1 MPSSTSFVSSFMSSS
16 SSIRSAL
23 RGRSVAIPLI
33 GCPDCGEQVRF
44 YRSSTD
50 EHDVWI
56 FYKCVNHHFTCGFWY
71 WELEYVQHLVETR
84 RLVGDVVVDAIGA
97 TEDKREDLEKQR
109 TESMAGRGTAGRVM
123 VGRGRAGRD
132 NYGSSSEN
140 KYATKQQ
147 MAMLIGL
154 GRETLMLL
162 KLMIGFVIVLC
173 VMYSTLIM
181 KK

>member
-1 MPSSTSFVSSFMSSS
+1 M
-16 SSIRSAL
+16 
-23 RGRSVAIPLI
+23 
-33 GCPDCGEQVRF
+33 
-44 YRSSTD
+44 
-50 EHDVWI
+50 
-56 FYKCVNHHFTCGFWY
+56 
-71 WELEYVQHLVETR
+71 QHLVETR
-84 RLVGDVVVDAIGA
+84 RLVGDAAVDAIGA
-97 TEDKREDLEKQR
+97 AEDRREELERQR

-173 VMYSTLIM
+173 VMCFTLIM

>member
-1 MPSSTSFVSSFMSSS
+1 MSSS

-23 RGRSVAIPLI
+23 HGRSVAVPLI

-50 EHDVWI
+50 EHDGWI
-56 FYKCVNHHFTCGFWY
+56 FYKCVNHHVTCDLWH

-84 RLVGDVVVDAIGA
+84 RLVGDAVVDAIGA
-97 TEDKREDLEKQR
+97 IEDKREELERQR

-123 VGRGRAGRD
+123 AGRGRAGRD

-147 MAMLIGL
+147 IAMLLGL
-154 GRETLMLL
+154 GREILMLL

-173 VMYSTLIM
+173 VMCFTLIM

>member
-1 MPSSTSFVSSFMSSS
+1 MSSS

-23 RGRSVAIPLI
+23 HGRSVAVPLI

-50 EHDVWI
+50 EHDGWI
-56 FYKCVNHHFTCGFWY
+56 FYKCVNHHVTCDLWH

-84 RLVGDVVVDAIGA
+84 LLVGDAVVDAIGA
-97 TEDKREDLEKQR
+97 IEDKREELERQR

-123 VGRGRAGRD
+123 AGRGRAGRH

-147 MAMLIGL
+147 IAMLLGL
-154 GRETLMLL
+154 GREILMLL

-173 VMYSTLIM
+173 VMCFTLVM

>member
-1 MPSSTSFVSSFMSSS
+1 MLSS

-23 RGRSVAIPLI
+23 HGRSVAVPLI

-50 EHDVWI
+50 EHDGWI
-56 FYKCVNHHFTCGFWY
+56 FYKCVNHHVTCDFWR

-84 RLVGDVVVDAIGA
+84 RLVGDAFVGTIGA
-97 TEDKREDLEKQR
+97 AEDRREELERQR
-109 TESMAGRGTAGRVM
+109 TESMAGRGTTGRGMAGKGMAGR
-123 VGRGRAGRD
+123 A
-132 NYGSSSEN
+132 NYASSIEN

-147 MAMLIGL
+147 IAMLLGL
-154 GRETLMLL
+154 GREILLLL
-162 KLMIGFVIVLC
+162 KLLMAFVIVLC
-173 VMYSTLIM
+173 VMCFTLIM